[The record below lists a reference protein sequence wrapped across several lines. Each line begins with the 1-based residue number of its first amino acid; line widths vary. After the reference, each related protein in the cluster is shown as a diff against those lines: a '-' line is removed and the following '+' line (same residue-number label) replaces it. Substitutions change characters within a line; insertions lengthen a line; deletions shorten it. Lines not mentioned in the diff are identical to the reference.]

1 MDNTV
6 MADLVVKDAAWVF
19 LKLRP
24 LWPLQLELVDTK
36 YQVPSL
42 DYFLGAALADLID
55 QKPYVPE
62 FMDCDDFALWF
73 KAICSITYGITSVG
87 LVRDYSSKHGYNVV
101 VFQAGNIM
109 LWEPQTDSLVF
120 LSTRNRKHY
129 GLKFGRILV

>member
-1 MDNTV
+1 

-24 LWPLQLELVDTK
+24 LWPLQLELVDAK

-73 KAICSITYGITSVG
+73 KAMCSIYYGITSIG
-87 LVRDYSSKHGYNVV
+87 LVRDYSIRHAYNAV
-101 VFQAGNIM
+101 VFQEGNAM
-109 LWEPQTDSLVF
+109 LWEPQTDSLMF
-120 LSTRNRKHY
+120 LTKQNKKLYRRR
-129 GLKFGRILV
+129 FGRILV

>member
-1 MDNTV
+1 
-6 MADLVVKDAAWVF
+6 MADLVVKDASWVF

-24 LWPLQLELVDTK
+24 LWPLQLELVDAK

-73 KAICSITYGITSVG
+73 KAMCSIYYGITSIG
-87 LVRDYSSKHGYNVV
+87 LVRDYSIRHAYNAV
-101 VFQAGNIM
+101 VFQEGNIM
-109 LWEPQTDSLVF
+109 LWEPQTDSLMF
-120 LSTRNRKHY
+120 LTKQNKKLYRRR
-129 GLKFGRILV
+129 FGRILV

>member
-1 MDNTV
+1 

-24 LWPLQLELVDTK
+24 LWPLQLELVDAK

-87 LVRDYSSKHGYNVV
+87 LVRDYSIGHAYNAVM
-101 VFQAGNIM
+101 FQEGNTM
-109 LWEPQTDSLVF
+109 LWEPQTDSLMF
-120 LSTRNRKHY
+120 LTKQNKKLYRRR
-129 GLKFGRILV
+129 FGRILV